1 MLRAAVEFNY
11 DVLFFDIILIYV
23 LGCPKF
29 FPVLICPSLYIYIY
43 IYKKKKI
50 YFWKL
55 AQFTNKNEILNL
67 KIQKKS

>member
-11 DVLFFDIILIYV
+11 DVLYFDIILIYV

-43 IYKKKKI
+43 ILKKNF

-67 KIQKKS
+67 KKQKKS